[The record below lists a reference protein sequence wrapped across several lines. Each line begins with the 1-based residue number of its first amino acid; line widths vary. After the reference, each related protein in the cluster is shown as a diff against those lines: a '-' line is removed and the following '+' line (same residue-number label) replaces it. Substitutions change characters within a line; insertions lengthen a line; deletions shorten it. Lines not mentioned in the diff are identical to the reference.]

1 MKKFRIAVDA
11 MGGDHAPAIPVKGA
25 LEAARELGVKVLLV
39 GREEDLRAELARH
52 STRDLDCEL
61 VPAADVIGME
71 EKPLSAIRQ
80 KRQSSIAV
88 AVRLVRE
95 TGADGMISAGN
106 TGAVMATSKIFLGT
120 LTGVDRPALMAVIP
134 NLRGPGTLL
143 DVGANLDIK
152 PVHYLHFAAMGYL
165 YSHLILGIP
174 DPRVGLMSTGEE
186 ETKGT
191 ETLREAYSLLRN
203 SGLNFIGN
211 IEGKDVFSGVADVIV
226 CDGFTGNVSL
236 KVMESTAEMISHF
249 LKQEARESFLT
260 RLGFFLARSTFRKF
274 RQRIDYSEYGGAPL
288 LGVKGAIVVC
298 HGRSSP
304 KAIQNGIRVAMEFV
318 KNRVAERIQ
327 EEIHR
332 LSPIPNRS
340 VGDLTPPEI
349 GQTVP
354 VEGGKG

>member
-71 EKPLSAIRQ
+71 EKPLSAIRR

-134 NLRGPGTLL
+134 NLRAVHPTLHSCPS
-143 DVGANLDIK
+143 A
-152 PVHYLHFAAMGYL
+152 
-165 YSHLILGIP
+165 
-174 DPRVGLMSTGEE
+174 
-186 ETKGT
+186 
-191 ETLREAYSLLRN
+191 ETLD
-203 SGLNFIGN
+203 LNGDPHH
-211 IEGKDVFSGVADVIV
+211 K
-226 CDGFTGNVSL
+226 
-236 KVMESTAEMISHF
+236 K
-249 LKQEARESFLT
+249 
-260 RLGFFLARSTFRKF
+260 
-274 RQRIDYSEYGGAPL
+274 PL
-288 LGVKGAIVVC
+288 
-298 HGRSSP
+298 S
-304 KAIQNGIRVAMEFV
+304 
-318 KNRVAERIQ
+318 RIQ
-327 EEIHR
+327 DSQR
-332 LSPIPNRS
+332 PRRDPNRNRMNPCIPAS
-340 VGDLTPPEI
+340 RFCE
-349 GQTVP
+349 
-354 VEGGKG
+354 